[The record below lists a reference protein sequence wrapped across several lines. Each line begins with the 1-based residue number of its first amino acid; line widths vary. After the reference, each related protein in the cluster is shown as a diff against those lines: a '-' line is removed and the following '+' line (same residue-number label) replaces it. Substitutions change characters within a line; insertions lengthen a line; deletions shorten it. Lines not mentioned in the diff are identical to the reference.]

1 VKTRVTELLGI
12 TFPVVQGGLAHLAHW
27 ELCAAV
33 SAAGGLGQ
41 LTATTMES
49 ADALRAEIRAVR
61 AATDRPFGVNFAL
74 GRRDL
79 SPLLDVAV
87 DEAVPLVSVTGG
99 DPAPVLERLARAGF
113 RGRTLV
119 LVASVRQAIR
129 AERLG
134 ADLVAAVGQEGGGH
148 IGRNGVGTMV
158 LVPAVVE
165 AVSIPV
171 LASGGI
177 ADARG
182 FVAALA
188 LGAEGVEMGT
198 RFVATVECRAH
209 AAYKKALVEAGIE
222 DTTLI
227 EASLGHPGRVL
238 EGPIPRVIRD
248 LEAQGASFE
257 ELWPFI
263 RGETNV
269 EAALLGNLEGGF
281 VWAGQAAGL
290 VRDVPTVAEFFA
302 RLATEAEQIT
312 GRIGGVWEPAW
323 RPGPER

>member
-1 VKTRVTELLGI
+1 MRTRVTELLGI
-12 TFPVVQGGLAHLAHW
+12 QVPVVQGGLAYLAHAD
-27 ELCAAV
+27 LCAAV

-41 LTATTMES
+41 LTATTMPS
-49 ADALRAEIRAVR
+49 PDALREEIRAVR

-74 GRRDL
+74 GRRDVTD
-79 SPLLDVAV
+79 LLAVATE
-87 DEAVPLVSVTGG
+87 EAVPVVSVTGG
-99 DPAPVLERLARAGF
+99 DPAPVLERLAAAGF

-119 LVASVRQAIR
+119 LVSSVRQAVR

-148 IGRNGVGTMV
+148 IGRNGVGTFV
-158 LVPAVVE
+158 LVPAVAE
-165 AVSIPV
+165 AVRIPV
-171 LASGGI
+171 LAGGGI

-182 FVAALA
+182 LVAALA

-198 RFVATVECRAH
+198 RFVATAECRAH
-209 AAYKKALVEAGIE
+209 ARYKAALVAAGIE
-222 DTTLI
+222 DTTLV

-238 EGPIPRVIRD
+238 DGPIPRVIRE

-257 ELWPFI
+257 ELRPFV

-269 EAALLGNLEGGF
+269 EGALGGNLEGGF

-290 VRDVPTVAEFFA
+290 VRDVPTVAELFR
-302 RLATEAEQIT
+302 RLVAEAAAVRERL
-312 GRIGGVWEPAW
+312 GRVWPAAAAAGAA
-323 RPGPER
+323 P